1 MGRKKQEISN
11 EEINNDEMVGEEMT
25 NTEILNEEVLN
36 EEVATDATPEQEW
49 VNNAGEVVS
58 KSAFIREKFN
68 EDNMSRKEISETYGI
83 PYRTVYGA
91 TVNMTNE
98 AEPSSRGR
106 GITNAKINVTEA
118 NEVVLSET
126 QADGTVKHFINGVEV
141 ESIEGIETIEV
152 DRNTF
157 IKEQVAAGV
166 NRGELANYLGLSYG
180 VIYGLTK
187 DAEGTRSKYMITL
200 EDGTEISRSEY
211 IRQLVAEGMTKA
223 EIAKKLGVE
232 YSVVWQA
239 TKKTKSVEEK
249 FGDAIAAIEKF
260 ADNVADAES
269 FAAVIDMLHAIELK
283 SEEATEEVETVE
295 AK

>member
-1 MGRKKQEISN
+1 M
-11 EEINNDEMVGEEMT
+11 EEMNQELI
-25 NTEILNEEVLN
+25 NTEAVDTS
-36 EEVATDATPEQEW
+36 VAGAEQEW

-68 EDNMSRKEISETYGI
+68 EDNMSRKDISETFGI

-91 TVNMTNE
+91 TVNMTND

-106 GITNAKINVTEA
+106 SVTNSKINVTEN

-126 QADGTVKHFINGVEV
+126 QADGTVKHFINGEEV

-166 NRGELANYLGLSYG
+166 TRGDLANYLGLSYG

-187 DAEGTRSKYMITL
+187 DADGGRSKYMITL

-211 IRQLVAEGMTKA
+211 IRQLVEEGMTKA
-223 EIAKKLGVE
+223 DIAKKLGVE

-239 TKKTKSVEEK
+239 TKKVKTLAEK
-249 FGDAIAAIEKF
+249 YADAVAAIEKF
-260 ADNVADAES
+260 KTDVVDAGS
-269 FAAVIDMLHAIELK
+269 FEAIIDMLK
-283 SEEATEEVETVE
+283 SVVLNEEVEAGEE
-295 AK
+295 A

>member
-1 MGRKKQEISN
+1 MEEMNQELLNN
-11 EEINNDEMVGEEMT
+11 EEIVTDGP
-25 NTEILNEEVLN
+25 
-36 EEVATDATPEQEW
+36 VAAEQEW

-68 EDNMSRKEISETYGI
+68 DDNMSRKAISETYGI

-91 TVNMTNE
+91 TVNMTND

-106 GITNAKINVTEA
+106 GVTNAKIHVTED
-118 NEVVLSET
+118 NKVVLSET
-126 QADGTVKHFINGVEV
+126 QADGTVKHFINGEEV

-166 NRGELANYLGLSYG
+166 ARGDLANYLGLSYG

-187 DAEGTRSKYMITL
+187 DAEGGRSKYMITL
-200 EDGTEISRSEY
+200 EDGTEVSRSEY
-211 IRQLVAEGMTKA
+211 IRQLVEEGMSKA

-239 TKKTKSVEEK
+239 TKKVKTTAEKYADAVAVIEK
-249 FGDAIAAIEKF
+249 FGAEVVDTDSFHAI
-260 ADNVADAES
+260 
-269 FAAVIDMLHAIELK
+269 IDMLKAVELK
-283 SEEATEEVETVE
+283 DEVTTEVE
-295 AK
+295 A

>member
-1 MGRKKQEISN
+1 MGRKKQEIM
-11 EEINNDEMVGEEMT
+11 D
-25 NTEILNEEVLN
+25 NEEVMVNDEFVAN
-36 EEVATDATPEQEW
+36 EEVGTEVAETEVVETEAVEQEW

-68 EDNMSRKEISETYGI
+68 VDNLSRKEISETYGI

-98 AEPSSRGR
+98 AEPSTRGR
-106 GITNAKINVTEA
+106 GVTNAKINITED
-118 NEVVLSET
+118 NKVILSET
-126 QADGTVKHFINGVEV
+126 QADGTVKHFINGEEV
-141 ESIEGIETIEV
+141 ESIDGIETIEV

-166 NRGELANYLGLSYG
+166 NRSDLANYLGLSYG

-187 DAEGTRSKYMITL
+187 EAEGTRSKYMITL

-211 IRQLVAEGMTKA
+211 IRQLVAEGLSKA

-239 TKKTKSVEEK
+239 TKKVKSVEEK
-249 FGDAIAAIEKF
+249 YNDAIAAIEKF
-260 ADNVADAES
+260 ADNVADADA
-269 FAAVIDMLHAIELK
+269 FAAVVEMLKAVELK
-283 SEEATEEVETVE
+283 KEEVEVE
-295 AK
+295 AEAVEA